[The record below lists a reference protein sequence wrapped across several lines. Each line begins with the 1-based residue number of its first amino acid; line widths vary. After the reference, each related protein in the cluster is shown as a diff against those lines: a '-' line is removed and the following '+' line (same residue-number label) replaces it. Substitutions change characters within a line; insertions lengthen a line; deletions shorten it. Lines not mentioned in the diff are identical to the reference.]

1 MLKKFYLL
9 NLMLIVLE
17 SEQSTM
23 NTITNSADE
32 AIEDITFA
40 GAITTNASG
49 GYIENGVYDVRKVD
63 GGGVM

>member
-1 MLKKFYLL
+1 MLKKFCLL

-23 NTITNSADE
+23 NTITNSTDG

-40 GAITTNASG
+40 GAITTIASG
-49 GYIENGVYDVRKVD
+49 GYIENGVYDVRKV
-63 GGGVM
+63 GGGM